1 MLTRRAAIE
10 VAVVVHREIHFRGSD
25 NRLPRL
31 IATLLLPRFQP
42 PRVGCTALDSTELL
56 WAHPTVTVILDAKT
70 RVVVPGGAPGDVYA
84 CEQFADGLILRRV
97 YRPSSTPAKKMTK
110 LKR

>member
-1 MLTRRAAIE
+1 
-10 VAVVVHREIHFRGSD
+10 
-25 NRLPRL
+25 
-31 IATLLLPRFQP
+31 
-42 PRVGCTALDSTELL
+42 
-56 WAHPTVTVILDAKT
+56 VTVILDAKT
-70 RVVVPGGAPGDVYA
+70 RVVVSGGAPGDVYA